1 MEKITLQISD
11 YVSIEIDNPT
21 DVMENY
27 SQEFYT
33 YYEHEYEIN
42 FEDGE
47 LTNNKLREVVLEKRF
62 EGSKNTDL
70 QEVLI
75 KAALL
80 DIFSKGF
87 SRRSWINP
95 SARHSFRNSVV
106 FVPRPTLLPHNN
118 DTIYTVKYQLVL
130 LASAL

>member
-1 MEKITLQISD
+1 MKIMEKITLQISD
-11 YVSIEIDNPT
+11 YVSIKIDNPT

-75 KAALL
+75 KAA
-80 DIFSKGF
+80 
-87 SRRSWINP
+87 
-95 SARHSFRNSVV
+95 
-106 FVPRPTLLPHNN
+106 
-118 DTIYTVKYQLVL
+118 
-130 LASAL
+130 

>member
-27 SQEFYT
+27 SQKFYT

-87 SRRSWINP
+87 SRRS
-95 SARHSFRNSVV
+95 
-106 FVPRPTLLPHNN
+106 
-118 DTIYTVKYQLVL
+118 
-130 LASAL
+130 